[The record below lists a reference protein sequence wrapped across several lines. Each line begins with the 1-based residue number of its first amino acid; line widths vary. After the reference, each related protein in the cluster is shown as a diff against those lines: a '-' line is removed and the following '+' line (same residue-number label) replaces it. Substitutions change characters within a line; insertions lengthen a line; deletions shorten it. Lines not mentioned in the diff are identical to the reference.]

1 MLVNL
6 DKAGIYVAAIAPAK
20 NLKKD
25 IKIVGPN

>member
-6 DKAGIYVAAIAPAK
+6 DKAGIYVAAICSAK